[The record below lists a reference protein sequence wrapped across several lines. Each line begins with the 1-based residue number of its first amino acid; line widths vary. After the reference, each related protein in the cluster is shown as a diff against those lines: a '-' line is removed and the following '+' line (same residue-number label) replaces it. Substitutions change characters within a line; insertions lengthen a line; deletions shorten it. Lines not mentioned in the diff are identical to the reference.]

1 MSSSAEQA
9 PESSPGLL
17 NSKVI
22 IYAGVTWGLLSLA
35 LFLLNILVPETE
47 DSFWYLIGTYVAEG
61 VPFLAAALLCYRNWQ
76 SPKIA
81 SGRTV
86 WLGIGLGILAYFLAN
101 LVFGFW
107 EVYWGLD
114 PEISPADLFY
124 TSFYICVGWG
134 MVLAVLSKRLNLAA
148 WQWITLSAIAIAGI
162 ALAIWVALAEPATAT
177 DLLDLAPLLNQ
188 ADTSATASLADSAPT
203 PPLWVIQ
210 LQDYLLQFSKPV
222 NSFYILCD
230 VALLIIA
237 ATLLLAFWG
246 GTFSLS
252 WRTIAAAALAK
263 YLADMWFKY
272 AATLPTEYE
281 SGGVLEV
288 FFVFSGILFAI
299 GAALEYDI
307 SSRPRRSRRR
317 RAKGDPEE
325 AA

>member
-1 MSSSAEQA
+1 MTSSAEKA
-9 PESSPGLL
+9 PESGTGPI
-17 NSKVI
+17 NSKVV
-22 IYAGVTWGLLSLA
+22 IYVGITWGVLSLA
-35 LFLLNILVPETE
+35 LFLFNFLAPETE
-47 DSFWYLIGTYVAEG
+47 DSFWYLIGTYVAEC

-81 SGRTV
+81 SGRNV
-86 WLGIGLGILAYFLAN
+86 WLGIGLGILAYFIAN

-124 TSFYICVGWG
+124 ITFYVCLGWG
-134 MVLAVLSKRLNLAA
+134 MVLAVLSKRLNLAI
-148 WQWITLSAIAIAGI
+148 WQWVTLAIIAIAGT
-162 ALAIWVALAEPATAT
+162 ALAIWVALAEPVSAAAVS
-177 DLLDLAPLLNQ
+177 DIAPLLNSA
-188 ADTSATASLADSAPT
+188 ADTTEELAVASETVPA
-203 PPLWVIQ
+203 WVMS
-210 LQDYLLQFSKPV
+210 LQDFLLQFSKPV
-222 NSFYILCD
+222 NIFYIICD

-237 ATLLLAFWG
+237 VTLLLAFWG

-252 WRTIAAAALAK
+252 WQTIAAAALAK

-281 SGGVLEV
+281 SGGLLEV

-317 RAKGDPEE
+317 RAKGGTEE
-325 AA
+325 IA

>member
-1 MSSSAEQA
+1 MSSSAEKA
-9 PESSPGLL
+9 PESSSGLL
-17 NSKVI
+17 NSKVV
-22 IYAGVTWGLLSLA
+22 IYAGITWGLLSLA
-35 LFLLNILVPETE
+35 LFLFNFLVPETE
-47 DSFWYLIGTYVAEG
+47 DSFWYLIGTYVAEC

-81 SGRTV
+81 SGRNV
-86 WLGIGLGILAYFLAN
+86 WLGIGLGILAYFIAD
-101 LVFGFW
+101 LVFGVW

-114 PEISPADLFY
+114 PEISPADFFY
-124 TSFYICVGWG
+124 TAFYLCVGWG
-134 MVLAVLSKRLNLAA
+134 MVLAVLSKRLNLAV
-148 WQWITLSAIAIAGI
+148 WQWVTLSAIALAGV
-162 ALAIWVALAEPATAT
+162 ALAIWVALAEPVSSAALS
-177 DLLDLAPLLNQ
+177 DIAPLLNQ
-188 ADTSATASLADSAPT
+188 AADAAPDELAVAEPNI
-203 PPLWVIQ
+203 PNWVLS
-210 LQDYLLQFSKPV
+210 LQDFLAQFSKPV
-222 NSFYILCD
+222 NFFYIVCD

-237 ATLLLAFWG
+237 VTLLLAFWG

-281 SGGVLEV
+281 SGGLLEV

-317 RAKGDPEE
+317 RSKADKEE
-325 AA
+325 VA

>member
-1 MSSSAEQA
+1 MSSSAADQA
-9 PESSPGLL
+9 AESSTGLF
-17 NSKVI
+17 NSKVVT
-22 IYAGVTWGLLSLA
+22 YAGVTWGLLSLA
-35 LFLLNILVPETE
+35 LFLFNFFVPETE
-47 DSFWYLIGTYVAEG
+47 DAFWYLIATYVAEC

-86 WLGIGLGILAYFLAN
+86 WLGIGLGILAYFLAD
-101 LVFGFW
+101 LVFGIW

-124 TSFYICVGWG
+124 TSFYLCVGWG
-134 MVLAVLSKRLNLAA
+134 MVLAVLAKRLNLAV
-148 WQWITLSAIAIAGI
+148 WQWVTLSIVAIAGI
-162 ALAIWVALAEPATAT
+162 ALAIWVALAEPVSSAEIA
-177 DLLDLAPLLNQ
+177 DLAPLLNQ
-188 ADTSATASLADSAPT
+188 AAEAAPDDLAISTAPA
-203 PPLWVIQ
+203 WVLS

-222 NSFYILCD
+222 NFFYIVCD

-281 SGGVLEV
+281 SGGLLEV